1 MTNANVIVNTVTENT
16 VNNQRKQNKH
26 LGVKENLH
34 RLFGH
39 IHVGVYNCDL

>member
-1 MTNANVIVNTVTENT
+1 MVQCACTVIENT

-26 LGVKENLH
+26 LWIKENLH

-39 IHVGVYNCDL
+39 IGSV